1 VTLSDHSLR
10 QLDEES
16 LDSLS
21 EAAVRFLAIKLL
33 NDLKEARERLNQN
46 SQNSSRPPG
55 SEAPWDKGSNDSDAD
70 QEEDD
75 EAGGVLSSEEVPAE
89 RAPDSSGSSDEDP
102 APTQTSEA
110 LAKSETENARKPGK
124 QPGAQGFGRTQTL
137 PVHARAEYRPKACAC
152 CDQTFGP
159 EATGKAYT
167 AFDQLDIR
175 WGDTDHPGIE
185 VVNTRHLYYEIA
197 CHCGHITREAPCH
210 PPPDG
215 LLPGVELSQWRL
227 VGSGLAALIVCLFY
241 RLRLSR
247 NRIREF
253 LHDWLGV
260 TLGVGTINK
269 AIHESGRAALPI
281 EDQLVDELRQ
291 SSLAYVDETS
301 WPEGKQRLWLWVF
314 VTSSLIVYWI
324 TQRTGE
330 LIQHVLGQAAYKGWI
345 MSDGYKVYRQFL
357 KRLRCWAH
365 LVRKAR
371 GLAESLDQPTQDFG
385 KKTLHLL
392 ETLIDSIKE
401 ARKKLPDKALSK
413 IYQKTLEDYRHECE
427 RIESSA
433 PTEKAR
439 QFAVEMLND
448 WEVIFTILDYPHLP
462 LTNNEAER
470 ALRHSVILRRISYG
484 TKTEQGS
491 RIFAILAS
499 VIDTCR
505 LRKCSPW
512 RYLQAVISAGRAD
525 LPIPALPVAA

>member
-1 VTLSDHSLR
+1 MTLSDHSLR

-21 EAAVRFLAIKLL
+21 EAAVRVLAIKLL
-33 NDLKEARERLNQN
+33 IDLKEAREQLNQN
-46 SQNSSRPPG
+46 AQNSSRPP
-55 SEAPWDKGSNDSDAD
+55 SSAAPWDKGSTDSDDD
-70 QEEDD
+70 QEDD
-75 EAGGVLSSEEVPAE
+75 TEEGEALSTEKASAAAP
-89 RAPDSSGSSDEDP
+89 PDSSDASDEDAAQTQASET
-102 APTQTSEA
+102 APTSPT
-110 LAKSETENARKPGK
+110 KIARKPGK
-124 QPGAQGFGRTQTL
+124 QPGAQGFGRTQII
-137 PVHARAEYRPKACAC
+137 PIHGQEHYHPKACAC
-152 CDQTFGP
+152 CGAAFGDEP
-159 EATGKAYT
+159 VSQAYT
-167 AFDQLDIR
+167 AFDQLDIH
-175 WGDTDHPGIE
+175 WGDTEHPGIG
-185 VVNTRHLYYEIA
+185 VVNTRHLYYESE
-197 CHCGHITREAPCH
+197 CHCGHTTRESPNQQ
-210 PPPDG
+210 PPDS

-247 NRIREF
+247 VRIREF

-269 AIHESGRAALPI
+269 VIHESGRAALPI
-281 EDQLVDELRQ
+281 EDRLVDELRQ
-291 SSLAYVDETS
+291 STLAYVDETS
-301 WPEGKQRLWLWVF
+301 WPEGKRRLWLWVF
-314 VTSSLIVYWI
+314 VTSHLIVYWI
-324 TQRTGE
+324 TERTGE
-330 LIQHVLGQAAYKGWI
+330 LIKNVLGEAAYKGWI
-345 MSDGYKVYRQFL
+345 MSDGYRVYRQFL

-365 LVRKAR
+365 WVRKAR

-392 ETLIDSIKE
+392 ETLMGSIKD

-413 IYQKTLEDYRHECE
+413 LYQKTLEDYRHECE

-448 WEVIFTILDYPHLP
+448 WEAIFKILDYPHLP

-499 VIDTCR
+499 VIETCR

-512 RYLQAVISAGRAD
+512 RYLQAVIFAGRAG
-525 LPIPALPVAA
+525 LPLPVLPLAA